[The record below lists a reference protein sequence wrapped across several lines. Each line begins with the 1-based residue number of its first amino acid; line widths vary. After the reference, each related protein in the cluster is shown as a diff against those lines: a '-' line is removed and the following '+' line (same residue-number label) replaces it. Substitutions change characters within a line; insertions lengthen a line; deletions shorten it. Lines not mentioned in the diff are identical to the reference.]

1 MMNKNRRVNAFDYL
15 YVIRDGQKVSIDN
28 VRNDYIN
35 TITKKKATG

>member
-1 MMNKNRRVNAFDYL
+1 MNKNRRVNAFDYL

-28 VRNDYIN
+28 VRNDYRN